1 MRLRIL
7 MIVACTFVAASGAHA
22 QTDFTAVTLAP
33 GDVVRVTQPTGEQLT
48 GVVTDLSP
56 TLLTI
61 GGVALK
67 PEPGLRVE
75 RSGDSIWNGL
85 GIGFVAGAVLGAS
98 FPRRG
103 CFDGA
108 TLGCVVAPG
117 LVFGA
122 LGALL
127 DRARVGRTTVFIG
140 KRSTSAT
147 LIPLLSS
154 DAKGLMLPAGFC
166 PYRIVAAVPRDVRVS
181 ICPD

>member
-1 MRLRIL
+1 M
-7 MIVACTFVAASGAHA
+7 AEAHA
-22 QTDFTAVTLAP
+22 SLI
-33 GDVVRVTQPTGEQLT
+33 

-98 FPRRG
+98 VGRRG
-103 CFDGA
+103 CFHGA
-108 TLGCVVAPG
+108 TLGCVVKPG

-154 DAKGLMLPAGFC
+154 DAKELRLGISF
-166 PYRIVAAVPRDVRVS
+166 
-181 ICPD
+181 